1 MGWCEDHSNQAG
13 PPGPRAAAQA
23 SRRSMMS
30 PQALANPGQARR
42 APVLVSVDG
51 RGYPLRS
58 ALLRGRAEGGLA
70 QTTLVQEFSNPHD
83 EPLEVLYTM
92 PLPLD
97 GAVLGYTIRMG
108 DRTIH
113 GEIERRDKAAKKYR
127 DALLEGRTA
136 GLLEEDRPDT

>member
-30 PQALANPGQARR
+30 PQALANPDQARR
-42 APVLVSVDG
+42 APALVSVNG

-70 QTTLVQEFSNPHD
+70 QTTLVQEFSNPYD

-92 PLPLD
+92 PLPVD

-108 DRTIH
+108 DRVIR
-113 GEIERRDKAAKKYR
+113 GEIALRHTAEKKYR
-127 DALLEGRTA
+127 EAL
-136 GLLEEDRPDT
+136 